1 MSTADPKQ
9 NANYRRLSEKFI
21 DTLCSI
27 YQNFFRQ
34 TTIPIP
40 GNNFMVL
47 VVLQNEGDSTIT
59 RMGTLLHMSKQQ
71 MTPIINKLAKDGF
84 ITKKVSDEDRR
95 YTNISLTPKGQELLD
110 DHSENIRKRFEQG
123 ALRLSPDEVEEFT
136 ASLDTFVSSVE
147 RMYHPMIEKKSP

>member
-27 YQNFFRQ
+27 HQNFFRQ

-84 ITKKVSDEDRR
+84 ITKKVSAEDRR
-95 YTNISLTPKGQELLD
+95 YTNISLTPKGQQLLD

-147 RMYHPMIEKKSP
+147 RMYHPMIEKNSP

>member
-1 MSTADPKQ
+1 MPTADPKQ
-9 NANYRRLSEKFI
+9 DAKYRKLSEKFI

-27 YQNFFRQ
+27 HQNFFRQ

-71 MTPIINKLAKDGF
+71 MTPIINRLAKDGF
-84 ITKKVSDEDRR
+84 ITKAISPEDRR

-110 DHSENIRKRFEQG
+110 GHSGNIRKRFEQG
-123 ALRLSPDEVEEFT
+123 ALHLSPDEIERFT
-136 ASLDTFVSSVE
+136 TSLDTFVSSIE
-147 RMYHPMIEKKSP
+147 RMYHSAIEKKSP